1 MSIVSV
7 FVTAILPV
15 TVVAGVG
22 AIIGGLTETDAGPL
36 NTITLYVLLPSLI
49 FHSLV
54 TTSIPIG
61 TAVKV
66 GVGVGLYTLLMVLI
80 AVVVTRVRGHG
91 RASLS
96 ALVLGSTFTNAAN
109 YAIPVAAFAFG
120 PVGRSA
126 AVLFVIAQNV
136 MMYTVGVYV
145 ASRSRAASRTAAS
158 EIFRL
163 PLMYAVVVAVLAK
176 WVDVVPTG
184 TALETIR
191 FTGEAAIPVM
201 LLILGIE
208 LAGTRRAAVSAVRTP
223 TVLKL
228 LVAPVVGV
236 AIALFLSFDTP
247 VIARTFVLGCAAPT
261 AIMPLVLAIKYSS
274 TDADGSV
281 DADTESEAISAPDS
295 GGISVPIPQYVGA
308 AVFLSTVASIP
319 TLTILLWILQS
330 GVII

>member
-15 TVVAGVG
+15 MVVAGAG
-22 AIIGGLTETDAGPL
+22 AIIGGLTETDTGPL

-61 TAVKV
+61 TALKV
-66 GVGVGLYTLLMVLI
+66 GAGVGLYTLVMISL
-80 AVVVTRVRGHG
+80 AVVITRVRGHG
-91 RASLS
+91 RNAVS

-145 ASRSRAASRTAAS
+145 ASRSQSASRAAAS

-163 PLMYAVVVAVLAK
+163 PLMYAVVVAILAK
-176 WVDVVPTG
+176 WVGFVPTG
-184 TALETIR
+184 TVLETVR

-208 LAGTRRAAVSAVRTP
+208 LAGAQRSAVSAVRTP
-223 TVLKL
+223 TILKL

-236 AIALFLSFDTP
+236 GIALSLSFDTP
-247 VIARTFVLGCAAPT
+247 VVARTFVLGCAAPT
-261 AIMPLVLAIKYSS
+261 AIMPLVLAIKYSN
-274 TDADGSV
+274 TDATGKT
-281 DADTESEAISAPDS
+281 DADTEGDAGSVTDT
-295 GGISVPIPQYVGA
+295 GGISVPLPQYVGA
-308 AVFLSTVASIP
+308 AVFLSTLGSIP
-319 TLTILLWILQS
+319 TLTVLIWVLQS
-330 GVII
+330 GILI

>member
-1 MSIVSV
+1 M
-7 FVTAILPV
+7 TAILPV
-15 TVVAGVG
+15 AVVAGVG
-22 AIIGGLTETDAGPL
+22 AMIGGLTETDAGLL
-36 NTITLYVLLPSLI
+36 NTITLYVLMPSLI

-54 TTSIPIG
+54 TTSIPVG

-66 GVGVGLYTLLMVLI
+66 GAGVGLYTLVMVSLV
-80 AVVVTRVRGHG
+80 VVVTRVRGHG
-91 RASLS
+91 RAAVS

-145 ASRSRAASRTAAS
+145 ASRSRAASRAAAS

-176 WVDVVPTG
+176 WVDFVPTG

-191 FTGEAAIPVM
+191 FTGEASIPVM
-201 LLILGIE
+201 LLILDIE
-208 LAGTRRAAVSAVRTP
+208 LAGARRSAVSAVRTP
-223 TVLKL
+223 TMLKL

-236 AIALFLSFDTP
+236 GIALSLSFDTP
-247 VIARTFVLGCAAPT
+247 VVGRTFVLGCAAPT

-274 TDADGSV
+274 TDAAGST
-281 DADTESEAISAPDS
+281 DADT
-295 GGISVPIPQYVGA
+295 GGGTVSVTDTRAISVPLPQYVGA
-308 AVFLSTVASIP
+308 AVFLSTLGSIP
-319 TLTILLWILQS
+319 TLTVLLWVLQS
-330 GVII
+330 SVVI